1 MHILHLL
8 PASFGSGLPVTNEGK
23 ASQEQHRRH
32 IRGGKDTIEPD
43 AFGGAFDKSLS
54 VAEEHGALDSYNEG
68 PHDSGRHDS
77 ETGDTV
83 VLPVMGEPIGNECDC
98 EKQDYER
105 NAAKRWLS
113 KCLVEADASRGRPF
127 LVPAQQFKVSEI
139 L

>member
-1 MHILHLL
+1 
-8 PASFGSGLPVTNEGK
+8 VTNEGK

-77 ETGDTV
+77 AASGLSFIFTCKSQLKHNFGHEKDRASEMYCLLNLLAFLWCGIPLLLDGD
-83 VLPVMGEPIGNECDC
+83 
-98 EKQDYER
+98 
-105 NAAKRWLS
+105 
-113 KCLVEADASRGRPF
+113 
-127 LVPAQQFKVSEI
+127 
-139 L
+139 